1 VCSSRHNALNLLSL
15 AILLIVSVLAPRI
28 AGATALGFTLPDPLL
43 GGEYSLDLVLQ
54 SSNATD
60 DWLATITADFTA
72 PNQSLLTNNPVIA
85 DFEFKAATAY
95 LSVGAVAGSGSPLP
109 AIYGP
114 LAATGC
120 KGDLD
125 DFICV
130 RLGDPVSATGTPT
143 KYEWTIPFSVLSGE
157 EVFAH
162 HVGFRFTTDLKDNG
176 LIVSL
181 TNPIPEP
188 TSVVLFI
195 AGSLIVGVAVRK
207 RANA

>member
-1 VCSSRHNALNLLSL
+1 MRIANRLSL
-15 AILLIVSVLAPRI
+15 ATLIIVTALAPRI
-28 AGATALGFTLPDPLL
+28 VTGATALNFTLADPLL
-43 GGEYSLDLVLQ
+43 GGEYSLDLALQ

-72 PNQSLLTNNPVIA
+72 PNQSLLTDNPVITE
-85 DFEFKAATAY
+85 FEFKGATAY
-95 LSVGAVAGSGSPLP
+95 NSVGMVGGTDGSPLP

-130 RLGDPVSATGTPT
+130 QLGSPVSATGTPT
-143 KYEWTIPFSVLSGE
+143 YTWAVPFSVLSGE

-162 HVGFRFTTDLKDNG
+162 HVGFRFTTDVKDKG

-188 TSVVLFI
+188 NALVVFL
-195 AGSLIVGVAVRK
+195 AGSLIVGMAVRK

>member
-1 VCSSRHNALNLLSL
+1 MRIPNHLSL
-15 AILLIVSVLAPRI
+15 AILVIVSVLAPRI
-28 AGATALGFTLPDPLL
+28 AGATALSFTLPDPLL
-43 GGEYSLDLVLQ
+43 GGEYSLDLALQ

-60 DWLATITADFTA
+60 NWLATITADFTA
-72 PNQSLLTNNPVIA
+72 PNQSLLTDNPVIA
-85 DFEFKAATAY
+85 EFEFKAATAY
-95 LSVGAVAGSGSPLP
+95 HSVGAASGSGSPLP

-120 KGDLD
+120 EGNLD

-130 RLGDPVSATGTPT
+130 QLGSPVSATGTPT
-143 KYEWTIPFSVLSGE
+143 YTWAVPFSVPSGE

-188 TSVVLFI
+188 NALVVFL

>member
-1 VCSSRHNALNLLSL
+1 MRIPNGLSL
-15 AILLIVSVLAPRI
+15 AILVIVSVLAPRI
-28 AGATALGFTLPDPLL
+28 AGATALSFTLPDPLL
-43 GGEYSLDLVLQ
+43 GGEYSLDLALQ

-72 PNQSLLTNNPVIA
+72 PNQSLLTDNPVIA
-85 DFEFKAATAY
+85 EFEFKAATAY
-95 LSVGAVAGSGSPLP
+95 HSVGAASGSGSPLP

-120 KGDLD
+120 KGDND
-125 DFICV
+125 DFVCV
-130 RLGDPVSATGTPT
+130 QLGNPVSATGTPT
-143 KYEWTIPFSVLSGE
+143 SYTWMVPFSVLSGE

-162 HVGFRFTTDLKDNG
+162 HVGFRFTTDVKDNG

-188 TSVVLFI
+188 NAVVLFI
-195 AGSLIVGVAVRK
+195 AGSCIVAVAVRK
-207 RANA
+207 RTNA

>member
-1 VCSSRHNALNLLSL
+1 MRIPNRLSL
-15 AILLIVSVLAPRI
+15 AILVIVSVLAPRI
-28 AGATALGFTLPDPLL
+28 AGATALSFTLPDPLL
-43 GGEYSLDLVLQ
+43 GGEYSLDLALQ
-54 SSNATD
+54 SSGTTD

-72 PNQSLLTNNPVIA
+72 PNQSLLTDNPVIA
-85 DFEFKAATAY
+85 EFEFKAATAY
-95 LSVGAVAGSGSPLP
+95 DSVGAVGGSGSPLP

-130 RLGDPVSATGTPT
+130 QLGNPVSATGSPT
-143 KYEWTIPFSVLSGE
+143 YTWTVPFSVLSGE

-162 HVGFRFTTDLKDNG
+162 HVGFRFETDLKDEG

-188 TSVVLFI
+188 NAMVLFL
-195 AGSLIVGVAVRK
+195 AGSFIVGRAMRK
-207 RANA
+207 TVSD